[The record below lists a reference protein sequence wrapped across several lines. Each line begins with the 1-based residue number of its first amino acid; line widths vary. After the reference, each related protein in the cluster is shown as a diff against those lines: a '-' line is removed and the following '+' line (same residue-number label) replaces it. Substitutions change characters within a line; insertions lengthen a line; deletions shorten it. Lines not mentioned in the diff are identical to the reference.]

1 MMRTTLT
8 AALFFIVVLGIVWP
22 LGAQP
27 GVQQTGT
34 YQLDRMTLPEAGRP
48 VSVEVIFQLLTI
60 HEIDDEAET
69 FRISGLLTLTWKDPR
84 QAFDPQSE
92 GVTEKIFQGGYQF
105 NELSPGW
112 YPQVILINATGMDET
127 QGVVL
132 RVKPDGTS
140 SLIQTITTEARS
152 KLDLRRYPF
161 DRQRLEVVFET
172 LGFDASEVILEAGKA
187 TVRPGMIQV
196 PQWEFKGIRLDPRAN
211 AEPPPEPGPHSSALV
226 LNLEVERCSF
236 FMARLVLVPL
246 ILIVALSFSVFWMD
260 RSSLGDRMA
269 VSFVGILT
277 AVSYQTMVS
286 DIMPRISY
294 ITLMNSI
301 LNFSFFVMCATVV
314 INLIVGALDKR
325 GEEKKGERLDLCCR
339 WVFPLAYAGLL
350 AISSA
355 VFFVFY

>member
-1 MMRTTLT
+1 MRTTLT
-8 AALFFIVVLGIVWP
+8 LALFFTGVLGSMLP

-27 GVQQTGT
+27 GLKETGT
-34 YQLDRMTLPEAGRP
+34 YQLNLMTLPEAGRP
-48 VSVEVIFQLLTI
+48 VSVEVRFELLTI

-69 FRISGLLTLTWKDPR
+69 FRISGILTSVWKDPR
-84 QAFDPQSE
+84 QAFDPQLE
-92 GVTEKIFQGGYQF
+92 GITEKIFQGGYQF

-112 YPQVILINATGMDET
+112 YPQVILTNATGMDET

-132 RVKPDGTS
+132 RVKPDGTN
-140 SLIQTITTEARS
+140 SLVQTITAEARS

-161 DRQRLEVVFET
+161 DQQQLEAVFEP
-172 LGFDASEVILEAGKA
+172 LGFDEGEVVLEAGKA

-196 PQWEFKGIRLDPRAN
+196 PQWEFKGIHLDTRAN
-211 AEPPPEPGPHSSALV
+211 PEPHSKPGTHSSALV
-226 LNLEVERCSF
+226 LNLEVERRSF

-294 ITLMNSI
+294 ITLMNSV

-325 GEEKKGERLDLCCR
+325 GEEKKGERLDLGCR

-350 AISSA
+350 AISSL
-355 VFFVFY
+355 VFFVIY